1 MANNKILRKIA
12 GALGYKLVEKNF
24 IKNNRIVSENSSFN
38 LKTVLNK
45 IFNEQKIEYL
55 VQIGANDGERFD
67 ELNRFI
73 KEFKPKSVL
82 VEPID
87 NYYQDLKKNY
97 QNFDNVYFENSAISA
112 EEHIN
117 EIYTVEKKNIS
128 KYSDHIQGINSFNKN
143 HLIKHG
149 VKPKH
154 IVKTIIKSISI
165 KDLLEKYNINNLDLL
180 FIDAEGYDA
189 NIVYDFLKNSDQEP
203 IIIFEFIHS
212 ETKILKDL
220 IKSLMNKKFR
230 FFNINE
236 NLVCL
241 PEKINTFL

>member
-1 MANNKILRKIA
+1 MRKKLFKKKILYISYD
-12 GALGYKLVEKNF
+12 GVLEPLGQSQILEYIYNNSKYYSFYLISFEK
-24 IKNNRIVSENSSFN
+24 KNN
-38 LKTVLNK
+38 LKNTSKLNK
-45 IFNEQKIEYL
+45 L
-55 VQIGANDGERFD
+55 
-67 ELNRFI
+67 
-73 KEFKPKSVL
+73 
-82 VEPID
+82 
-87 NYYQDLKKNY
+87 
-97 QNFDNVYFENSAISA
+97 
-112 EEHIN
+112 
-117 EIYTVEKKNIS
+117 KKNIS

>member
-97 QNFDNVYFENSAISA
+97 QNFDNVYCENSAISA

-212 ETKILKDL
+212 QTKILKDL

-241 PEKINTFL
+241 PEKINPFL